1 MRQEDYWQE
10 PHDWNRVEDKDRP
23 EDDVWGSSEQAKQR
37 SLSLYL
43 IRSIVEKHGGNI
55 QVDLATD
62 TISIDVPKEEEIA
75 CAHEIEQQIG
85 SMCC

>member
-10 PHDWNRVEDKDRP
+10 PHAWNQVEDDDRP
-23 EDDVWGSSEQAKQR
+23 QDYVWGSSEQAKQR

-55 QVDLATD
+55 QIDLATD
-62 TISIDVPKEEEIA
+62 TINIDVPKEAEIA
-75 CAHEIEQQIG
+75 CAQELEQQVG